1 MTAATHSPLF
11 PRVPDSAD
19 AVLEGLDP
27 EQREVATALHGPVCV
42 LAGAGT
48 GKTRAITHRIAYG
61 VRAGILQPSS
71 VLAVTFTNRAAGE
84 MRGRL
89 RQLGATGVQA
99 RTFHSAAL
107 RQLQYFWPKAVGGP
121 LPRLIDRK
129 IQLVADAAAACRIR
143 LDRGELRDVTAEIEW
158 SKVTQTVPADYPPA
172 VAKAAREAPRDPA
185 EIAQLYA
192 AYEDLKRERGVIDFE
207 DVLLL
212 TVAVLQDRQ
221 DIAEQVRAQYQHFVV
236 DEYQDVS
243 PLQQRL
249 LELWLGDRES
259 LCVVGDASQ
268 TIYSFT
274 GATPDHLLD
283 FRTKHPGATVVKLVR
298 DYRSTPQVVRLANG
312 LLAQAHGRAADH
324 RLELVSQR
332 GPGPDP
338 VFTEY
343 TDEPAE
349 AEGAARRIGELIGAG
364 VRPSEIAVLFRTN
377 SQSEIYEQALAD
389 AGVPYQLRGAER
401 FFDRPEVRK
410 AGSALR
416 AAARFGGNDSLLDD
430 VVDLPSQVRAVLSGE
445 GWTAQPPAGSGAV
458 RERWE
463 SLAALVNLAQ
473 DFAAAKPDATLAGL
487 VAELDERA
495 GAQHAPTVQGVTLA
509 SLHSAKGLEWDVVF
523 LVGVAEGMMPIT
535 YAKTDE
541 QIEEER
547 RLLYVGV
554 TRARE
559 RLHVSWSRGRAPGG
573 GAHPPPPRGRGA
585 GGGGARGRAPAR
597 RPGRAAPRPPR
608 GGGDRGAG
616 PRPPYPGAGA
626 RRRGGGPHRRPSRF
640 LDGLR
645 SGSQA
650 GRAAAAGGGAAG
662 GVERGVSGRATA
674 VSAAPAPRRR
684 QRGPARCRVCGR
696 TLTDAGEM
704 KLMRCEDCPSDM
716 DEGVYERLHDW
727 RSEQA
732 RRSGQPAFCVF
743 TDKTLMAIAE
753 TVPEDPPGLARIP
766 GVGKRKLD
774 RYGADVLA
782 ICAGGDG
789 VQDKDQ
795 D

>member
-1 MTAATHSPLF
+1 MTPATHSTLF
-11 PRVPDSAD
+11 PQGTGSSPYPATPSGAD

-61 VRAGILQPSS
+61 VHAGILQPST

-89 RQLGATGVQA
+89 RQLGAHGVQA

-107 RQLQYFWPKAVGGP
+107 RQLQYFWPKAVGGSM
-121 LPRLIDRK
+121 PRLVDRK
-129 IQLVADAAAACRIR
+129 IQLVADASAACRIR

-158 SKVTQTVPADYPPA
+158 SKVTQTVPADYPLA
-172 VAKAAREAPRDPA
+172 IVKAGREAPRDPA
-185 EIAQLYA
+185 EIAQLYS
-192 AYEDLKRERGVIDFE
+192 AYEALKRDRAVIDFE

-212 TVAVLQDRQ
+212 TVAVLQDRH
-221 DIAEQVRAQYQHFVV
+221 DIAEQVRSQYQHFVV

-249 LELWLGDRES
+249 LELWLGERDN

-283 FRTKHPGATVVKLVR
+283 FRTRHPGATVVKLVR
-298 DYRSTPQVVRLANG
+298 DYRSTPQVVHLANG
-312 LLAQAHGRAADH
+312 LLAQARGRAADH
-324 RLELVSQR
+324 RLELISQR
-332 GPGPDP
+332 DAGPEP
-338 VFTEY
+338 VYSEY
-343 TDEPAE
+343 GDEPAE
-349 AEGAARRIGELIGAG
+349 AEGAARRIRDLIDAG
-364 VRPSEIAVLFRTN
+364 VPASEIAILFRTN
-377 SQSEIYEQALAD
+377 SQSETFEQALAD

-401 FFDRPEVRK
+401 FFERPEVRK
-410 AGSALR
+410 AGMALR
-416 AAARFGGNDSLLDD
+416 GAARFGGNDSLLDD

-445 GWTAQPPAGSGAV
+445 GWTSEPPAGSGAV

-463 SLAALVNLAQ
+463 SLAALVALAHG
-473 DFAAAKPDATLAGL
+473 FAAARTGATLSDF

-495 GAQHAPTVQGVTLA
+495 NAQHAPTVQGVTLA

-523 LVGVAEGMMPIT
+523 LVGVAEGMVPIT
-535 YAKTDE
+535 YAKTAE

-559 RLHVSWSRGRAPGG
+559 RLHVSWALARSPGG
-573 GAHPPPPRGRGA
+573 
-585 GGGGARGRAPAR
+585 
-597 RPGRAAPRPPR
+597 RPS
-608 GGGDRGAG
+608 
-616 PRPPYPGAGA
+616 
-626 RRRGGGPHRRPSRF
+626 RRPSRF

-645 SGSQA
+645 PGSTAAAVRSAATASGGIER
-650 GRAAAAGGGAAG
+650 GRASGGPTAL
-662 GVERGVSGRATA
+662 RRA
-674 VSAAPAPRRR
+674 
-684 QRGPARCRVCGR
+684 QRTPARCRVCGR

-716 DEGVYERLHDW
+716 DEGLYERLRTW
-727 RSEQA
+727 RQDQA
-732 RRSGQPAFCVF
+732 VRSGQPAFCVF
-743 TDKTLMAIAE
+743 TDKTLIAIAE
-753 TVPEDPPGLARIP
+753 AAPEDDAELARIP
-766 GVGKRKLD
+766 GVGVRKLN

-782 ICAGGDG
+782 ICAGREVAGDDGDG
-789 VQDKDQ
+789 
-795 D
+795 

>member
-1 MTAATHSPLF
+1 MTAATHSTLF
-11 PRVPDSAD
+11 PQAPDTAD
-19 AVLEGLDP
+19 AVLDGLDP

-89 RQLGATGVQA
+89 RQLGAGGVQA

-107 RQLQYFWPKAVGGP
+107 RQLQYFWPKAVGGG

-158 SKVTQTVPADYPPA
+158 SKVTQTVPADYA
-172 VAKAAREAPRDPA
+172 AAAAKTGRLSPRDPA

-192 AYEDLKRERGVIDFE
+192 TYEDLKRDRAVIDFE

-212 TVAVLQDRQ
+212 TVAILQDRH
-221 DIAEQVRAQYQHFVV
+221 DIAEQVRSQYQHFVV

-249 LELWLGDRES
+249 LELWLGERDS

-283 FRTKHPGATVVKLVR
+283 FRTRHPGATVVKLVR
-298 DYRSTPQVVRLANG
+298 DYRSSPQVVHLANG
-312 LLAQAHGRAADH
+312 LLSQARGRAADH
-324 RLELVSQR
+324 RLELISQR
-332 GPGPDP
+332 APGPEP
-338 VFTEY
+338 VYAEY

-349 AEGAARRIGELIGAG
+349 AEGAARRIRDLIASGIPAG
-364 VRPSEIAVLFRTN
+364 EIAILFRTN

-410 AGSALR
+410 AGAALR
-416 AAARFGGNDSLLDD
+416 AAARFGANDSLLDD

-445 GWTAQPPAGSGAV
+445 GWTSQPPAGSGAV

-463 SLAALVNLAQ
+463 SLAALVHLAQ
-473 DFAAAKPDATLAGL
+473 DFAAAKQGATLGDL

-495 GAQHAPTVQGVTLA
+495 SAQHAPTVQGVTLA

-559 RLHVSWSRGRAPGG
+559 HLLVSWALSRSPGG
-573 GAHPPPPRGRGA
+573 
-585 GGGGARGRAPAR
+585 
-597 RPGRAAPRPPR
+597 RPN
-608 GGGDRGAG
+608 
-616 PRPPYPGAGA
+616 
-626 RRRGGGPHRRPSRF
+626 RRPSRF

-645 SGSQA
+645 PGSVATA
-650 GRAAAAGGGAAG
+650 GRSAGGGPG
-662 GVERGVSGRATA
+662 GIERGIGSSGGT
-674 VSAAPAPRRR
+674 VVRRTSR
-684 QRGPARCRVCGR
+684 TPARCRVCGR

-716 DEGVYERLHDW
+716 DEGLYERLREW
-727 RSEQA
+727 RSVQA
-732 RRSGQPAFCVF
+732 QRSGQPAFCVF

-753 TVPEDPPGLARIP
+753 AAPDDEGELARIP
-766 GVGKRKLD
+766 GVGVRKFN
-774 RYGADVLA
+774 RFGADVLA
-782 ICAGGDG
+782 ICAGQEPTGGREGD
-789 VQDKDQ
+789 
-795 D
+795 

>member
-1 MTAATHSPLF
+1 MTPAALVRLRAPACGQPAQPSRATWQHGGVTAAAHSTLF
-11 PRVPDSAD
+11 PQGTGAFAHAAPPSGAD

-27 EQREVATALHGPVCV
+27 EQREVATSLHGPVCV

-89 RQLGATGVQA
+89 RQLGAQGVQA

-107 RQLQYFWPKAVGGP
+107 RQLQYFWPKAIGGSM
-121 LPRLIDRK
+121 PRLVDRK
-129 IQLVADAAAACRIR
+129 IQLVADAAAALGTR
-143 LDRGELRDVTAEIEW
+143 LDRNELRDVTAEIEW
-158 SKVTQTVPADYPPA
+158 SKVTQTVPADYPYA
-172 VAKAAREAPRDPA
+172 AAKAGREAPRDPA
-185 EIAQLYA
+185 EIAHLYA
-192 AYEDLKRERGVIDFE
+192 AYEDLKRGRAVIDFE

-212 TVAVLQDRQ
+212 TVAILQDRH

-249 LELWLGDRES
+249 LDLWLGDRDT

-283 FRTKHPGATVVKLVR
+283 FRARHPRATVVKLVR
-298 DYRSTPQVVRLANG
+298 DYRSSPQVVHLANG
-312 LLAQAHGRAADH
+312 LLAHARGRAAGH

-332 GPGPDP
+332 PPGPEP
-338 VFTEY
+338 VYTEY
-343 TDEPAE
+343 TDEPSE
-349 AEGAARRIGELIGAG
+349 AEGAARRIRELIDAG
-364 VRPSEIAVLFRTN
+364 VPAAEIAVLFRTN
-377 SQSEIYEQALAD
+377 SQSETYEQALAD

-410 AGSALR
+410 ASVALR
-416 AAARFGGNDSLLDD
+416 GAARFGGNDSLLDD

-445 GWTAQPPAGSGAV
+445 GWTSEPPAGSGAV

-463 SLAALVNLAQ
+463 SLAALVNLAH
-473 DFAAAKPDATLAGL
+473 DLAAARPGVTLADF

-495 GAQHAPTVQGVTLA
+495 NAQHAPTVQGVTLA
-509 SLHSAKGLEWDVVF
+509 SLHAAKGLEWDVVF
-523 LVGVAEGMMPIT
+523 LVGVAEGMLPIT
-535 YAKTDE
+535 YARTDE

-559 RLHVSWSRGRAPGG
+559 RLHLSWALSRSPGG
-573 GAHPPPPRGRGA
+573 
-585 GGGGARGRAPAR
+585 
-597 RPGRAAPRPPR
+597 RPN
-608 GGGDRGAG
+608 
-616 PRPPYPGAGA
+616 
-626 RRRGGGPHRRPSRF
+626 RRPSRF

-645 SGSQA
+645 PGTTPTVGRTGA
-650 GRAAAAGGGAAG
+650 GTGA
-662 GVERGVSGRATA
+662 GVERGTPA
-674 VSAAPAPRRR
+674 SAAVTPRRT
-684 QRGPARCRVCGR
+684 QRTPARCRVCGR

-704 KLMRCEDCPSDM
+704 KLMRCADCPSDM
-716 DEGVYERLHDW
+716 DEGLYERLREW
-727 RSEQA
+727 RAVQA
-732 RRSGQPAFCVF
+732 ERSGQPDFCVF
-743 TDKTLMAIAE
+743 TDRTLMAIAE
-753 TVPEDPPGLARIP
+753 ACPESPAELARIP
-766 GVGKRKLD
+766 GVLNRKL
-774 RYGADVLA
+774 RSYGADVLA
-782 ICAGGDG
+782 ICAGQEPGGDDG
-789 VQDKDQ
+789 GN
-795 D
+795 

>member
-1 MTAATHSPLF
+1 VTAATHSTLIP
-11 PRVPDSAD
+11 PVPDSAD

-27 EQREVATALHGPVCV
+27 EQREVATALRGPVCV

-89 RQLGATGVQA
+89 RQLGAAGVQA

-107 RQLQYFWPKAVGGP
+107 RQLQYFWPKAVGGSM
-121 LPRLIDRK
+121 PRLVDRK
-129 IQLVADAAAACRIR
+129 IQLVADAAAACHIR

-158 SKVTQTVPADYPPA
+158 SKVTQTVPADYAPA
-172 VAKAAREAPRDPA
+172 AAKVGRDTPRDPA
-185 EIAQLYA
+185 EIAQLYSV
-192 AYEDLKRERGVIDFE
+192 YEDLKRDRSVIDFE

-212 TVAVLQDRQ
+212 TVAILQDRH
-221 DIAEQVRAQYQHFVV
+221 DIAEQVRSQYQHFVV

-249 LELWLGDRES
+249 LDLWLGERDN

-283 FRTKHPGATVVKLVR
+283 FRTRHPAATVVKLVR
-298 DYRSTPQVVRLANG
+298 DYRSTPQIVHLANG
-312 LLAQAHGRAADH
+312 LLAQARGRAADH
-324 RLELVSQR
+324 RLELISQR
-332 GPGPDP
+332 EAGPEPRY
-338 VFTEY
+338 TEY

-349 AEGAARRIGELIGAG
+349 AEGAAHRISELMDAG
-364 VRPSEIAVLFRTN
+364 VPASEIAILFRTN
-377 SQSEIYEQALAD
+377 SQSETYEQALAD

-410 AGSALR
+410 AGVALR
-416 AAARFGGNDSLLDD
+416 GAARFGGNDSLLDD
-430 VVDLPSQVRAVLSGE
+430 AVDLPSQVRAVLSGE
-445 GWTAQPPAGSGAV
+445 GWTPQPPAGSGAV

-463 SLAALVNLAQ
+463 SLAALVNLAH
-473 DFAAAKPDATLAGL
+473 DFAAAKPGATLGDL

-495 GAQHAPTVQGVTLA
+495 NAQHAPTVQGVTLA

-559 RLHVSWSRGRAPGG
+559 HLYVSWSLSRSPGG
-573 GAHPPPPRGRGA
+573 
-585 GGGGARGRAPAR
+585 
-597 RPGRAAPRPPR
+597 RPN
-608 GGGDRGAG
+608 
-616 PRPPYPGAGA
+616 
-626 RRRGGGPHRRPSRF
+626 RRPSRF

-645 SGSQA
+645 PGSTA
-650 GRAAAAGGGAAG
+650 AVGRKAAGGPG
-662 GVERGVSGRATA
+662 GVERGFTSRPDA
-674 VSAAPAPRRR
+674 VPRRT
-684 QRGPARCRVCGR
+684 QRTPARCRVCGR

-716 DEGVYERLHDW
+716 DEGLYERLREW
-727 RSEQA
+727 RADQA
-732 RRSGQPAFCVF
+732 QRSGQPAFCVF

-753 TVPEDPPGLARIP
+753 AVPDDEGELARIP
-766 GVGKRKLD
+766 GVGVRKLN
-774 RYGADVLA
+774 RYGVEVLA
-782 ICAGGDG
+782 LCAGREPGEDTEGD
-789 VQDKDQ
+789 
-795 D
+795 

>member
-1 MTAATHSPLF
+1 MPPCGQPPHPSPPTWQHGGVTAATHSTLF
-11 PRVPDSAD
+11 PQVPDSAD

-89 RQLGATGVQA
+89 RQLGAAGVQA

-107 RQLQYFWPKAVGGP
+107 RQLQYFWPKAVGGG
-121 LPRLIDRK
+121 LPRIIDRK
-129 IQLVADAAAACRIR
+129 VQTVADAAAACRIR
-143 LDRGELRDVTAEIEW
+143 LDRNELRDVTAEIEW
-158 SKVTQTVPADYPPA
+158 SKVTQTVPADYAAA
-172 VAKAAREAPRDPA
+172 VVKAGREAPRDPA

-192 AYEDLKRERGVIDFE
+192 TYEDLKRARAVIDFE

-212 TVAVLQDRQ
+212 TVGILQDRH
-221 DIAEQVRAQYQHFVV
+221 DIAEAVRAQYQHFVV

-249 LELWLGDRES
+249 LELWLGDRDS

-283 FRTKHPGATVVKLVR
+283 FRTRHPGATVVKLVR
-298 DYRSTPQVVRLANG
+298 DYRSSPQVVHLANG
-312 LLAQAHGRAADH
+312 LLAQARGRAAEH
-324 RLELVSQR
+324 RLELISQR
-332 GPGPDP
+332 APGPEP
-338 VFTEY
+338 VYAEY
-343 TDEPAE
+343 PDEPAE
-349 AEGAARRIGELIGAG
+349 AEGAARRIRDLLAAG
-364 VRPSEIAVLFRTN
+364 VPAAEIAILFRTN

-410 AGSALR
+410 AGIALR
-416 AAARFGGNDSLLDD
+416 GAARFGANDSLLDD
-430 VVDLPSQVRAVLSGE
+430 AVDLPSQVRAVLSGE
-445 GWTAQPPAGSGAV
+445 GWTTTPPAGSGAA

-473 DFAAAKPDATLAGL
+473 DFAAAKSDATLADL

-495 GAQHAPTVQGVTLA
+495 NSQHAPTVQGVTLA

-559 RLHVSWSRGRAPGG
+559 HLHVSWALSRSPGG
-573 GAHPPPPRGRGA
+573 
-585 GGGGARGRAPAR
+585 
-597 RPGRAAPRPPR
+597 RPG
-608 GGGDRGAG
+608 
-616 PRPPYPGAGA
+616 
-626 RRRGGGPHRRPSRF
+626 RRPSRF

-645 SGSQA
+645 PGSTA
-650 GRAAAAGGGAAG
+650 VTGHTAAAGGG
-662 GVERGVSGRATA
+662 GVVRGFSTVASTA
-674 VSAAPAPRRR
+674 LPRTSRT
-684 QRGPARCRVCGR
+684 PARCRVCGR
-696 TLTDAGEM
+696 TLSDPGEM
-704 KLMRCEDCPSDM
+704 KLMRCDGCPSDM
-716 DEGVYERLHDW
+716 DEGLYERLREW
-727 RSEQA
+727 RATQA
-732 RRSGQPAFCVF
+732 HHSGQPAFCVF
-743 TDKTLMAIAE
+743 TDRTLIAIAE
-753 TVPEDPPGLARIP
+753 VVPGDAGELARIP
-766 GVGKRKLD
+766 GVGVRKLR
-774 RYGADVLA
+774 RYGTDVLA
-782 ICAGGDG
+782 ICAGRHGAADG
-789 VQDKDQ
+789 EDG
-795 D
+795 

>member
-1 MTAATHSPLF
+1 MRPGRHSRPGVPGQVTPAALVRLRLPACGQPAHPSPPTWQHGRVTAATHSTLF
-11 PRVPDSAD
+11 PRTPDSAD

-89 RQLGATGVQA
+89 RQLGASGVQA

-107 RQLQYFWPKAVGGP
+107 RQLQYFWPKAVGGSM
-121 LPRLIDRK
+121 PRLVDRK

-143 LDRGELRDVTAEIEW
+143 LDRGELRDVTGEIEW
-158 SKVTQTVPADYPPA
+158 SKVTQTVPSEYALA
-172 VAKAAREAPRDPA
+172 AAKAGRETPRAAA

-192 AYEDLKRERGVIDFE
+192 AYEDLKRDRAVIDFE

-212 TVAVLQDRQ
+212 TVAILQDRH
-221 DIAEQVRAQYQHFVV
+221 DIAEQVRSQYQHFVV

-249 LELWLGDRES
+249 LELWLGRRDT

-283 FRTKHPGATVVKLVR
+283 FRTRHPGATVVKLVR
-298 DYRSTPQVVRLANG
+298 DYRSTPQVVHLANG
-312 LLAQAHGRAADH
+312 LLAQARGRAADH
-324 RLELVSQR
+324 RLELISQR
-332 GPGPDP
+332 RAGPDP
-338 VFTEY
+338 VYTEY

-349 AEGAARRIGELIGAG
+349 AEGAARRIRELMDAG
-364 VRPSEIAVLFRTN
+364 VRASEIAILFRTN
-377 SQSEIYEQALAD
+377 SQSETYEQALAD

-401 FFDRPEVRK
+401 FFDRPEVRR
-410 AGSALR
+410 AIVNLR
-416 AAARFGGNDSLLDD
+416 GAARFGGNDSRLDD
-430 VVDLPSQVRAVLSGE
+430 AVTLPSQVRAVLSGE
-445 GWTAQPPAGSGAV
+445 GWTTEPPAGSGAV

-473 DFAAAKPDATLAGL
+473 DFAAARSDATLNDL

-495 GAQHAPTVQGVTLA
+495 GAQHAPTVEGVTLA
-509 SLHSAKGLEWDVVF
+509 SLHSAKGLEWDAVF

-559 RLHVSWSRGRAPGG
+559 RLHVSWSLSRSPGG
-573 GAHPPPPRGRGA
+573 
-585 GGGGARGRAPAR
+585 
-597 RPGRAAPRPPR
+597 RPN
-608 GGGDRGAG
+608 
-616 PRPPYPGAGA
+616 
-626 RRRGGGPHRRPSRF
+626 RRPSRF

-645 SGSQA
+645 PGSTA
-650 GRAAAAGGGAAG
+650 TAARTAGGRPG
-662 GVERGVSGRATA
+662 GVERGFTSPVGVT
-674 VSAAPAPRRR
+674 PRRA
-684 QRGPARCRVCGR
+684 QRTPARCRVCGR
-696 TLTDAGEM
+696 TLTDAGEL

-716 DEGVYERLHDW
+716 DEGLYERLRDW
-727 RSEQA
+727 RAVQA
-732 RRSGQPAFCVF
+732 QRSGQPAFCVF

-753 TVPEDPPGLARIP
+753 AVPDDEHELARIP
-766 GVGKRKLD
+766 GVGLRKLH
-774 RYGADVLA
+774 RYGADVLT
-782 ICAGGDG
+782 ICAGQEVTEGEDGD
-789 VQDKDQ
+789 
-795 D
+795 

>member
-107 RQLQYFWPKAVGGP
+107 RQLQYFWPKAVGGS

-207 DVLLL
+207 DVLLF

-559 RLHVSWSRGRAPGG
+559 RLHVSWSLARSPGGRAN
-573 GAHPPPPRGRGA
+573 
-585 GGGGARGRAPAR
+585 
-597 RPGRAAPRPPR
+597 
-608 GGGDRGAG
+608 
-616 PRPPYPGAGA
+616 
-626 RRRGGGPHRRPSRF
+626 RRPSRF

-650 GRAAAAGGGAAG
+650 GRAAAGGGAAG

>member
-1 MTAATHSPLF
+1 MRPGRHSRPGVLGQVTPAALVRLRLPACGQPAHPPPPTWQHGRVTAATHSTLF
-11 PRVPDSAD
+11 PHTPDTAD

-89 RQLGATGVQA
+89 RQLGAAGVQA

-107 RQLQYFWPKAVGGP
+107 RQLQYFWPKAVGGSM
-121 LPRLIDRK
+121 PRLIDRK
-129 IQLVADAAAACRIR
+129 VQLVADAAAACRIR
-143 LDRGELRDVTAEIEW
+143 LDRGELRDVTGEIEW
-158 SKVTQTVPADYPPA
+158 SKVTQTVPSDYA
-172 VAKAAREAPRDPA
+172 LAAAKAGRETPRAAA

-192 AYEDLKRERGVIDFE
+192 AYEDIKRDRAVIDFE

-212 TVAVLQDRQ
+212 TVAVLQDRH

-249 LELWLGDRES
+249 LELWLGQRDT

-283 FRTKHPGATVVKLVR
+283 FRTRHPGATVVKLVR
-298 DYRSTPQVVRLANG
+298 DYRSTPQVVHLANG
-312 LLAQAHGRAADH
+312 LLAQARGRAADH
-324 RLELVSQR
+324 RLELISQR
-332 GPGPDP
+332 RPGPEP
-338 VFTEY
+338 VYTEY

-349 AEGAARRIGELIGAG
+349 AEGAARRIRELMNAG
-364 VRPSEIAVLFRTN
+364 VRASEIAVLFRTN
-377 SQSEIYEQALAD
+377 SQSETYEQALAD

-401 FFDRPEVRK
+401 FFDRPEVRR
-410 AGSALR
+410 AIVNLR
-416 AAARFGGNDSLLDD
+416 GAARFGGNDSRLDD
-430 VVDLPSQVRAVLSGE
+430 AVDLPSQVRAVLSGE
-445 GWTAQPPAGSGAV
+445 GWTTAPPAGSGAV

-473 DFAAAKPDATLAGL
+473 DFTAARSGATLNDL
-487 VAELDERA
+487 MAELDERA
-495 GAQHAPTVQGVTLA
+495 GAQHAPTVEGVTLA
-509 SLHSAKGLEWDVVF
+509 SLHSAKGLEWDAVF

-559 RLHVSWSRGRAPGG
+559 RLHVSWSLSRSPGG
-573 GAHPPPPRGRGA
+573 
-585 GGGGARGRAPAR
+585 
-597 RPGRAAPRPPR
+597 RPN
-608 GGGDRGAG
+608 
-616 PRPPYPGAGA
+616 
-626 RRRGGGPHRRPSRF
+626 RRPSRF

-645 SGSQA
+645 PGSTA
-650 GRAAAAGGGAAG
+650 TTGRSVGGGPG
-662 GVERGVSGRATA
+662 GVERGFTSA
-674 VSAAPAPRRR
+674 VGAAPRRT
-684 QRGPARCRVCGR
+684 QRTPARCRVCGR
-696 TLTDAGEM
+696 TLTDAGEL

-716 DEGVYERLHDW
+716 DEGLYERLRDW
-727 RSEQA
+727 RAVQA
-732 RRSGQPAFCVF
+732 QRSGQPAFCVF

-753 TVPEDPPGLARIP
+753 TVPDDEHELARIP
-766 GVGKRKLD
+766 GVGLRKLN
-774 RYGADVLA
+774 RYGADVLT
-782 ICAGGDG
+782 ICAGREVAEEEDEG
-789 VQDKDQ
+789 
-795 D
+795 

>member
-1 MTAATHSPLF
+1 MTAATPSTLF
-11 PRVPDSAD
+11 PQVPDTPD

-89 RQLGATGVQA
+89 RQLGASGVQA

-107 RQLQYFWPKAVGGP
+107 RQLQYFWPKAVGGSM
-121 LPRLIDRK
+121 PRIIDRK
-129 IQLVADAAAACRIR
+129 IQIVADAAAACRIR
-143 LDRGELRDVTAEIEW
+143 LDRNELRDVAAEIEW
-158 SKVTQTVPADYPPA
+158 SKVTRTVPADY
-172 VAKAAREAPRDPA
+172 AAMADKHGREAPRNPA
-185 EIAQLYA
+185 EIAQLYT
-192 AYEDLKRERGVIDFE
+192 AYEDLKRERAVIDFE

-212 TVAVLQDRQ
+212 TVGILQDRH
-221 DIAEQVRAQYQHFVV
+221 DIAEQVRRQYQHFVV

-249 LELWLGDRES
+249 LDLWLGERDD

-274 GATPDHLLD
+274 GANPDHLLD
-283 FRTKHPGATVVKLVR
+283 FRIRHPGATVVKLVR
-298 DYRSTPQVVRLANG
+298 DYRSSPQVVHLANG
-312 LLAQAHGRAADH
+312 LLAQARGRAAEH
-324 RLELVSQR
+324 RLELISQR
-332 GPGPDP
+332 DPGPEP
-338 VFTEY
+338 VYTEY
-343 TDEPAE
+343 VDEPAE
-349 AEGAARRIGELIGAG
+349 AEGAARRIRDLIASG
-364 VRPSEIAVLFRTN
+364 VPASEIAVLFRTN
-377 SQSEIYEQALAD
+377 AQSETYEQALAD

-410 AGSALR
+410 AGVALR
-416 AAARFGGNDSLLDD
+416 GAARFGANDSLLADT
-430 VVDLPSQVRAVLSGE
+430 VDLPSQVRAVLSGE
-445 GWTAQPPAGSGAV
+445 GWTSEPPAGSGAV

-473 DFAAAKPDATLAGL
+473 DFAGAKPDATLGDL

-495 GAQHAPTVQGVTLA
+495 NAQHAPTVQGVTLA

-523 LVGVAEGMMPIT
+523 LVAVAEGMMPIT

-541 QIEEER
+541 QVEEER
-547 RLLYVGV
+547 RLLYVGI

-559 RLHVSWSRGRAPGG
+559 RLHVSWALSRSPGG
-573 GAHPPPPRGRGA
+573 
-585 GGGGARGRAPAR
+585 
-597 RPGRAAPRPPR
+597 RPN
-608 GGGDRGAG
+608 
-616 PRPPYPGAGA
+616 
-626 RRRGGGPHRRPSRF
+626 RRPSRF

-645 SGSQA
+645 PGSAATA
-650 GRAAAAGGGAAG
+650 GRGGAASASG
-662 GVERGVSGRATA
+662 IERGFPGGTA
-674 VSAAPAPRRR
+674 AVAPRPTSRT
-684 QRGPARCRVCGR
+684 PARCRVCGR
-696 TLTDAGEM
+696 TLRDAGEM

-716 DEGVYERLHDW
+716 DETLYERLREW
-727 RSEQA
+727 RAAQA
-732 RRSGQPAFCVF
+732 RRSGQPDFCVF
-743 TDKTLMAIAE
+743 TDRTLMAITEAVPTTPAE
-753 TVPEDPPGLARIP
+753 LARIP
-766 GVGKRKLD
+766 GVIARKLQ

-782 ICAGGDG
+782 ICAGQEVEVGEEGD
-789 VQDKDQ
+789 
-795 D
+795 

>member
-1 MTAATHSPLF
+1 VTAATHSTLF
-11 PRVPDSAD
+11 PQVPDSAD

-89 RQLGATGVQA
+89 RQLGAVGVQA

-107 RQLQYFWPKAVGGP
+107 RQLQYFWPKAIGGSM
-121 LPRLIDRK
+121 PRLVDRK

-143 LDRGELRDVTAEIEW
+143 LDRGELRDVTGEIEW
-158 SKVTQTVPADYPPA
+158 SKVTQTVPADYA
-172 VAKAAREAPRDPA
+172 AAAAKAGRDTPRDPA
-185 EIAQLYA
+185 EIAQLYSV
-192 AYEDLKRERGVIDFE
+192 YEDLKRDRSVIDFE

-212 TVAVLQDRQ
+212 TVAVLQDRH
-221 DIAEQVRAQYQHFVV
+221 DIADQVRAQYQHFVV

-249 LELWLGDRES
+249 LELWLGERDN

-283 FRTKHPGATVVKLVR
+283 FRARHPGATVVKLVR
-298 DYRSTPQVVRLANG
+298 DYRSTPQVVHLANG
-312 LLAQAHGRAADH
+312 LLAQARGRAADH

-332 GPGPDP
+332 EAGPEPRYI
-338 VFTEY
+338 EY

-349 AEGAARRIGELIGAG
+349 AEGAARRIRELIDAG
-364 VRPSEIAVLFRTN
+364 VPASEIAILFRTN
-377 SQSEIYEQALAD
+377 SQSETYEQALAD
-389 AGVPYQLRGAER
+389 AAVPYQLRGAER

-410 AGSALR
+410 TIVALR
-416 AAARFGGNDSLLDD
+416 GAARFGGNDSLLDD
-430 VVDLPSQVRAVLSGE
+430 AVDLPSQVRAVLSGE
-445 GWTAQPPAGSGAV
+445 GWTSQPPAGSGAV

-463 SLAALVNLAQ
+463 SLAALVHLAQ
-473 DFAAAKPDATLAGL
+473 DFTAAKPGATLADL

-559 RLHVSWSRGRAPGG
+559 RLHVSWALSRSPGG
-573 GAHPPPPRGRGA
+573 
-585 GGGGARGRAPAR
+585 
-597 RPGRAAPRPPR
+597 RPN
-608 GGGDRGAG
+608 
-616 PRPPYPGAGA
+616 
-626 RRRGGGPHRRPSRF
+626 RRPSRF

-645 SGSQA
+645 PGSTA
-650 GRAAAAGGGAAG
+650 TAVRGAAGGGA
-662 GVERGVSGRATA
+662 GVERGFTGRAEIA
-674 VSAAPAPRRR
+674 VPRRT
-684 QRGPARCRVCGR
+684 QRTPARCRVCGR

-716 DEGVYERLHDW
+716 DEGLYERLREW
-727 RSEQA
+727 RADQA
-732 RRSGQPAFCVF
+732 ARSGQPAFCVF

-753 TVPEDPPGLARIP
+753 AVPDDEHELARIP
-766 GVGKRKLD
+766 GVGQRKLN

-782 ICAGGDG
+782 ICAGQVLGGDG
-789 VQDKDQ
+789 EKD
-795 D
+795 

>member
-1 MTAATHSPLF
+1 MTAATHSTLF
-11 PRVPDSAD
+11 PQVPDTAD
-19 AVLEGLDP
+19 AVLDGLDP

-61 VRAGILQPSS
+61 VRAGILQPST

-89 RQLGATGVQA
+89 RQLGAGGVQA

-107 RQLQYFWPKAVGGP
+107 RQLQYFWPKAVGGG
-121 LPRLIDRK
+121 LPRLVDRK

-158 SKVTQTVPADYPPA
+158 SKVTQTIPADYA
-172 VAKAAREAPRDPA
+172 AAAAKASREAPRNPA
-185 EIAQLYA
+185 EIAQLYG
-192 AYEDLKRERGVIDFE
+192 AYEDLKRDRAVIDFE

-212 TVAVLQDRQ
+212 TVAILQDRH
-221 DIAEQVRAQYQHFVV
+221 DIAEQVRSQYQHFVV

-249 LELWLGDRES
+249 LDLWLGERDS

-283 FRTKHPGATVVKLVR
+283 FRIRHPGATVVKLVR
-298 DYRSTPQVVRLANG
+298 DYRSSPQVVHLANG
-312 LLAQAHGRAADH
+312 LLAQARGRAAEH
-324 RLELVSQR
+324 RLELISQR
-332 GPGPDP
+332 SPGPEP
-338 VFTEY
+338 VYAEY

-349 AEGAARRIGELIGAG
+349 AEGAARRIRDLIASGVPAG
-364 VRPSEIAVLFRTN
+364 EIAILFRTN
-377 SQSEIYEQALAD
+377 SQSELYEQALAD

-410 AGSALR
+410 AGAALR

-430 VVDLPSQVRAVLSGE
+430 VIDLPSQVRAVLSGE
-445 GWTAQPPAGSGAV
+445 GWTNQPPAGSGAV

-463 SLAALVNLAQ
+463 SLAALVHLAH
-473 DFAAAKPDATLAGL
+473 DFAAAKQGATLGDL

-495 GAQHAPTVQGVTLA
+495 SAQHAPTVQGVTLA

-523 LVGVAEGMMPIT
+523 LVAVAEGMMPIT

-559 RLHVSWSRGRAPGG
+559 HLGVSWALSRSPGG
-573 GAHPPPPRGRGA
+573 
-585 GGGGARGRAPAR
+585 
-597 RPGRAAPRPPR
+597 RPN
-608 GGGDRGAG
+608 
-616 PRPPYPGAGA
+616 
-626 RRRGGGPHRRPSRF
+626 RRPSRF

-645 SGSQA
+645 PGSVMTA
-650 GRAAAAGGGAAG
+650 GRSSSGGGPG
-662 GVERGVSGRATA
+662 GIERGIGSSGGT
-674 VSAAPAPRRR
+674 VVRRSVR
-684 QRGPARCRVCGR
+684 TPARCRVCGR
-696 TLTDAGEM
+696 TLTDAGGM

-716 DEGVYERLHDW
+716 DEGLYERLREW
-727 RSEQA
+727 RAVQA
-732 RRSGQPAFCVF
+732 QRSGQPAFCVF

-753 TVPEDPPGLARIP
+753 TVPDDEGELARIP
-766 GVGKRKLD
+766 GVGVRKLN
-774 RYGADVLA
+774 RFGTDVLA
-782 ICAGGDG
+782 ICAGQDVGGDDEG
-789 VQDKDQ
+789 D
-795 D
+795 

>member
-1 MTAATHSPLF
+1 MTAATHSTLF
-11 PRVPDSAD
+11 PQVPDSAD

-89 RQLGATGVQA
+89 RMLGAQGVQA

-107 RQLQYFWPKAVGGP
+107 RQLQYFWPKAIGGS
-121 LPRLIDRK
+121 LPRLVDRK
-129 IQLVADAAAACRIR
+129 VQLVADAAAACRIR
-143 LDRGELRDVTAEIEW
+143 LDRGELRDTTAEIEW
-158 SKVTQTVPADYPPA
+158 CKVTQTVPADYQ
-172 VAKAAREAPRDPA
+172 AAAAQAGRDTPRAPA

-249 LELWLGDRES
+249 LELWLGDRDT

-283 FRTKHPGATVVKLVR
+283 FRTRHPGATVVKLVR
-298 DYRSTPQVVRLANG
+298 DYRSTPQVVHLANG
-312 LLAQAHGRAADH
+312 LLSQARGRAADH
-324 RLELVSQR
+324 RLELISQR
-332 GPGPDP
+332 TPGPEP
-338 VFTEY
+338 VYTEY

-349 AEGAARRIGELIGAG
+349 AEGAARRIRELVDAG
-364 VRPSEIAVLFRTN
+364 VQPAEIAVLFRTN
-377 SQSEIYEQALAD
+377 AQSETYEQALAD
-389 AGVPYQLRGAER
+389 AGIPYQLRGAER

-410 AGSALR
+410 AINALR
-416 AAARFGGNDSLLDD
+416 AAARFGGNDALLEDA
-430 VVDLPSQVRAVLSGE
+430 VDLPSQVRAVLSGE
-445 GWTAQPPAGSGAV
+445 NWTPQPPAGSGAV

-473 DFAAAKPDATLAGL
+473 DFTAARAGATLADL

-523 LVGVAEGMMPIT
+523 LVGVTEGMMPIS
-535 YAKTDE
+535 YARTDE

-559 RLHVSWSRGRAPGG
+559 RLQVSWALCRSPGG
-573 GAHPPPPRGRGA
+573 
-585 GGGGARGRAPAR
+585 
-597 RPGRAAPRPPR
+597 RPN
-608 GGGDRGAG
+608 
-616 PRPPYPGAGA
+616 
-626 RRRGGGPHRRPSRF
+626 RRPSRF

-645 SGSQA
+645 PGSGSTA
-650 GRAAAAGGGAAG
+650 GRGAGGGAG
-662 GVERGVSGRATA
+662 GVERGFPNAAAGVVAA
-674 VSAAPAPRRR
+674 VPRRTPR
-684 QRGPARCRVCGR
+684 SPARCRVCGR

-716 DEGVYERLHDW
+716 DEGLYERLRSW
-727 RSEQA
+727 RAVQA
-732 RRSGQPAFCVF
+732 RRAGQPAFCVF
-743 TDKTLMAIAE
+743 TDKTLIAIAE
-753 TVPEDPPGLARIP
+753 AAPEEPGELARIP
-766 GVGKRKLD
+766 GVGTRKLN
-774 RYGADVLA
+774 RYGTDVLA
-782 ICAGGDG
+782 ICAG
-789 VQDKDQ
+789 QDRGAEDE
-795 D
+795 DD

>member
-1 MTAATHSPLF
+1 MTAATHSTLF
-11 PRVPDSAD
+11 PQAPDTAD

-89 RQLGATGVQA
+89 RQLGASGVQA

-107 RQLQYFWPKAVGGP
+107 RQLQYFWPKAVGGS
-121 LPRLIDRK
+121 LPRIVDRK
-129 IQLVADAAAACRIR
+129 IQLVADAAAACRVR

-158 SKVTQTVPADYPPA
+158 SKVTQTVPADYA
-172 VAKAAREAPRDPA
+172 AAAAKAGREAPRNRA

-192 AYEDLKRERGVIDFE
+192 AYEDLKRDRSVIDFE

-212 TVAVLQDRQ
+212 TVAILQDQ
-221 DIAEQVRAQYQHFVV
+221 HDIAEAVRAQYQHFVV

-249 LELWLGDRES
+249 LELWLGERNS

-283 FRTKHPGATVVKLVR
+283 FRTRHPGATVVKLVR
-298 DYRSTPQVVRLANG
+298 DYRSTPQVVHLANG
-312 LLAQAHGRAADH
+312 LLSQARGRAADH
-324 RLELVSQR
+324 RLELISQR
-332 GPGPDP
+332 APGPEP
-338 VFTEY
+338 AYAEY

-349 AEGAARRIGELIGAG
+349 AEGAARRIRGLIASGVPAG
-364 VRPSEIAVLFRTN
+364 EIAILFRTN

-389 AGVPYQLRGAER
+389 VGVPYQLRGAER
-401 FFDRPEVRK
+401 FFDRPEVKR
-410 AGSALR
+410 AIHALR
-416 AAARFGGNDSLLDD
+416 GAARFGGNDSLLDD
-430 VVDLPSQVRAVLSGE
+430 APDLPSQVRAVLSGD
-445 GWTAQPPAGSGAV
+445 GWTHEPPAGSGAV

-463 SLAALVNLAQ
+463 SLAALAHLAQ
-473 DFAAAKPDATLAGL
+473 DFATAKPDATLGDL

-523 LVGVAEGMMPIT
+523 LVGVAEGMMPIS
-535 YAKTDE
+535 YAKTEE
-541 QIEEER
+541 QVEEER

-559 RLHVSWSRGRAPGG
+559 HLSVSWALSRSPGGRAN
-573 GAHPPPPRGRGA
+573 
-585 GGGGARGRAPAR
+585 
-597 RPGRAAPRPPR
+597 
-608 GGGDRGAG
+608 
-616 PRPPYPGAGA
+616 
-626 RRRGGGPHRRPSRF
+626 RRPSRF

-645 SGSQA
+645 PGSTA
-650 GRAAAAGGGAAG
+650 TATRGGGPAG
-662 GVERGVSGRATA
+662 LGGSSGVERGTAGSVAGVTRRANRT
-674 VSAAPAPRRR
+674 
-684 QRGPARCRVCGR
+684 PARCRVCGR
-696 TLTDAGEM
+696 TLSDAGEM

-716 DEGVYERLHDW
+716 DEGLYERLREW
-727 RSEQA
+727 RAVQA
-732 RRSGQPAFCVF
+732 ERSGQPDFCVF

-753 TVPEDPPGLARIP
+753 TVPSGPAELARIP
-766 GVGKRKLD
+766 GVRVRKLN

-782 ICAGGDG
+782 ICAGQTLEEGEGED
-789 VQDKDQ
+789 
-795 D
+795 

>member
-1 MTAATHSPLF
+1 MTAATHSTLF
-11 PRVPDSAD
+11 PQVPDSAD

-27 EQREVATALHGPVCV
+27 EQREVATALRGPVCV

-89 RQLGATGVQA
+89 RQLGAGGVQA

-107 RQLQYFWPKAVGGP
+107 RQLQYFWPKAIGGS
-121 LPRLIDRK
+121 LPRLVDRK

-143 LDRGELRDVTAEIEW
+143 LDRGELRDATAEIEW
-158 SKVTQTVPADYPPA
+158 SKVTQTVPADYA
-172 VAKAAREAPRDPA
+172 LAAAKAGRQAPRDPA

-192 AYEDLKRERGVIDFE
+192 AYEDLKRARSVIDFE

-212 TVAVLQDRQ
+212 TVAVLQDRH
-221 DIAEQVRAQYQHFVV
+221 DVAEQVRAQYQHFVV

-249 LELWLGDRES
+249 LELWLGDRDD

-283 FRTKHPGATVVKLVR
+283 FRGRHPGATVVKLVR
-298 DYRSTPQVVRLANG
+298 DYRSTPQVVHLANG
-312 LLAQAHGRAADH
+312 LLAQARGRAADH

-332 GPGPDP
+332 PAGPEP
-338 VFTEY
+338 VYTEY
-343 TDEPAE
+343 ADEPAE
-349 AEGAARRIGELIGAG
+349 AEGAARRIRELIDSG
-364 VRPSEIAVLFRTN
+364 VPAAEIAVLFRTN
-377 SQSEIYEQALAD
+377 SQSETYEQALAD

-445 GWTAQPPAGSGAV
+445 GWTTQPPAGSGAV

-463 SLAALVNLAQ
+463 SLAALVGLAQ
-473 DFAAAKPDATLAGL
+473 DFAAARAGATLSDL
-487 VAELDERA
+487 VVELDERA

-559 RLHVSWSRGRAPGG
+559 RLHLSWALARSPGG
-573 GAHPPPPRGRGA
+573 
-585 GGGGARGRAPAR
+585 
-597 RPGRAAPRPPR
+597 RPS
-608 GGGDRGAG
+608 
-616 PRPPYPGAGA
+616 
-626 RRRGGGPHRRPSRF
+626 RRPSRF
-640 LDGLR
+640 LKGLR
-645 SGSQA
+645 PGSGTA
-650 GRAAAAGGGAAG
+650 GWRAAAGGAG
-662 GVERGVSGRATA
+662 GVERGVRGGRGGAE
-674 VSAAPAPRRR
+674 AAAPRRT
-684 QRGPARCRVCGR
+684 QRTPARCRVCGR

-704 KLMRCEDCPSDM
+704 KLMRCEGCPSDM
-716 DEGVYERLHDW
+716 DEGVYERLREW
-727 RSEQA
+727 RAVQA
-732 RRSGQPAFCVF
+732 GRSGQPAFCVF

-753 TVPEDPPGLARIP
+753 SVPEDERELARIP
-766 GVGKRKLD
+766 GVGARKLN

-782 ICAGGDG
+782 ICAGQEGVGLDEGD
-789 VQDKDQ
+789 
-795 D
+795 

>member
-1 MTAATHSPLF
+1 MTAATHSSLF

-27 EQREVATALHGPVCV
+27 EQREVAISLHGPVCV

-71 VLAVTFTNRAAGE
+71 VLAVTFTARAAGE

-89 RQLGATGVQA
+89 RQLGAQGVQA

-107 RQLQYFWPKAVGGP
+107 RQLQYFWPKAIGGS

-129 IQLVADAAAACRIR
+129 VQLVADAAAACRVR

-158 SKVTQTVPADYPPA
+158 SKVTQTVPADYA
-172 VAKAAREAPRDPA
+172 VAAAKAGRETPRDPA
-185 EIAQLYA
+185 EIAQLYS
-192 AYEDLKRERGVIDFE
+192 AYEDLKRDRAVIDFE

-221 DIAEQVRAQYQHFVV
+221 DIAEQVRSQYQHFVV

-249 LELWLGDRES
+249 LELWLGDRDT

-283 FRTKHPGATVVKLVR
+283 FRARHPGATVVKLVR
-298 DYRSTPQVVRLANG
+298 DYRSTPQVVHLANG
-312 LLAQAHGRAADH
+312 LLAQARGRAADH

-332 GPGPDP
+332 APGPEP
-338 VFTEY
+338 VYAEY
-343 TDEPAE
+343 ADEPAE
-349 AEGAARRIGELIGAG
+349 AEGAARRIRDLLDAG
-364 VRPSEIAVLFRTN
+364 VPASEIAVLFRTN
-377 SQSEIYEQALAD
+377 GQSETYEQALAD
-389 AGVPYQLRGAER
+389 AGIPYQLRGAER

-410 AGSALR
+410 AGIALR
-416 AAARFGGNDSLLDD
+416 GAARFGGNDSALEDA
-430 VVDLPSQVRAVLSGE
+430 VDLPSQVRAVLSGE
-445 GWTAQPPAGSGAV
+445 GWTPQPPSGSGAV

-473 DFAAAKPDATLAGL
+473 DFAAAKPDATLADL

-509 SLHSAKGLEWDVVF
+509 SLHSAKGLEWDAVF

-559 RLHVSWSRGRAPGG
+559 RLHVSWALSRAPGG
-573 GAHPPPPRGRGA
+573 
-585 GGGGARGRAPAR
+585 
-597 RPGRAAPRPPR
+597 RPN
-608 GGGDRGAG
+608 
-616 PRPPYPGAGA
+616 
-626 RRRGGGPHRRPSRF
+626 RRPSRF

-645 SGSQA
+645 PGSGTAA
-650 GRAAAAGGGAAG
+650 GRSSAGAAG
-662 GVERGVSGRATA
+662 GIERGSAGTPTATA
-674 VSAAPAPRRR
+674 PAVPRRT
-684 QRGPARCRVCGR
+684 QRAPARCRVCGR
-696 TLTDAGEM
+696 TLTDGGEL
-704 KLMRCEDCPSDM
+704 KLLRCEDCPSDM
-716 DEGVYERLHDW
+716 DEGLYERLRSW
-727 RSEQA
+727 RAVQA

-753 TVPEDPPGLARIP
+753 TVPEEPGELARIP
-766 GVGKRKLD
+766 GVGVRKLN
-774 RYGADVLA
+774 RYGTDVLA
-782 ICAGGDG
+782 LCAG
-789 VQDKDQ
+789 QDLGGEDEEE
-795 D
+795 

>member
-1 MTAATHSPLF
+1 MTAATHSTLF
-11 PRVPDSAD
+11 PQVPDSAD
-19 AVLEGLDP
+19 AVLDGLDP

-61 VRAGILQPSS
+61 VRAGVLHPSS

-89 RQLGATGVQA
+89 RQLGAAGVQA

-107 RQLQYFWPKAVGGP
+107 RQLQYFWPKAIGGSM
-121 LPRLIDRK
+121 PRLVDRK

-158 SKVTQTVPADYPPA
+158 SKVTQTVPADYAPA
-172 VAKAAREAPRDPA
+172 VAKSGREAPRDPA

-192 AYEDLKRERGVIDFE
+192 AYEDVKRERSVIDFE

-212 TVAVLQDRQ
+212 TVAVLQDRH

-249 LELWLGDRES
+249 LDLWLGERDN

-283 FRTKHPGATVVKLVR
+283 FRTRHPGATVVKLVR
-298 DYRSTPQVVRLANG
+298 DYRSTPQVVHLANG
-312 LLAQAHGRAADH
+312 LLAQARGRAADH

-332 GPGPDP
+332 APGPEP
-338 VFTEY
+338 AYTEF

-349 AEGAARRIGELIGAG
+349 AEGAARRIRELIDAG
-364 VRPSEIAVLFRTN
+364 VPAAEIAILFRTN
-377 SQSEIYEQALAD
+377 AQSETYEQALAD

-410 AGSALR
+410 AGVALR
-416 AAARFGGNDSLLDD
+416 GAARFGGNDSLLDD

-445 GWTAQPPAGSGAV
+445 GWTPQPPAGSGAV

-473 DFAAAKPDATLAGL
+473 DFAAAKSGATLADL

-495 GAQHAPTVQGVTLA
+495 NAQHAPTVQGVTLA

-559 RLHVSWSRGRAPGG
+559 HLHVSWSLSRSPGG
-573 GAHPPPPRGRGA
+573 
-585 GGGGARGRAPAR
+585 
-597 RPGRAAPRPPR
+597 RPN
-608 GGGDRGAG
+608 
-616 PRPPYPGAGA
+616 
-626 RRRGGGPHRRPSRF
+626 RRPSRF

-645 SGSQA
+645 PGSTA
-650 GRAAAAGGGAAG
+650 TKGRTAGGAAG
-662 GVERGVSGRATA
+662 GIERGIPGTRGS
-674 VSAAPAPRRR
+674 APRRV
-684 QRGPARCRVCGR
+684 QRTPARCRVCGR

-704 KLMRCEDCPSDM
+704 KLMRCDDCPSDM
-716 DEGVYERLHDW
+716 NEGLYERLREW
-727 RSEQA
+727 RADQA
-732 RRSGQPAFCVF
+732 RSSGQPAFCVF
-743 TDKTLMAIAE
+743 TDRTLVAIAE
-753 TVPEDPPGLARIP
+753 TAPDDEHELARIP
-766 GVGKRKLD
+766 GVGMRKLT

-782 ICAGGDG
+782 ICAGQYAGGDT
-789 VQDKDQ
+789 DQ

>member
-1 MTAATHSPLF
+1 MTSAALVRLRGPACGQPARPSPPTWQHGRVTAATHSPLF

-27 EQREVATALHGPVCV
+27 EQREVATSLHGPVCV

-89 RQLGATGVQA
+89 RQLGAQGVQA

-107 RQLQYFWPKAVGGP
+107 RQLQYFWPKAIGGS
-121 LPRLIDRK
+121 LPRLVDRK
-129 IQLVADAAAACRIR
+129 IQLVADAAAACRLR
-143 LDRGELRDVTAEIEW
+143 LDRGELRDATAEIEW
-158 SKVTQTVPADYPPA
+158 SKVTQTVPADYA
-172 VAKAAREAPRDPA
+172 LAAAKAGREAPRDPA

-212 TVAVLQDRQ
+212 TVAVLQDRH
-221 DIAEQVRAQYQHFVV
+221 DIADQVRAQYQHFVV

-249 LELWLGDRES
+249 LELWLGDRDD

-283 FRTKHPGATVVKLVR
+283 FRVRHPGATVVKLVR
-298 DYRSTPQVVRLANG
+298 DYRSTPQVVHLANG
-312 LLAQAHGRAADH
+312 LLSQARGRAADH
-324 RLELVSQR
+324 RLELISQR
-332 GPGPDP
+332 DPGPEP
-338 VFTEY
+338 VYSEY

-349 AEGAARRIGELIGAG
+349 AEGAARRIRDLLAAG
-364 VRPSEIAVLFRTN
+364 VPAAEIAVLFRTN
-377 SQSEIYEQALAD
+377 AQSETYEQALAD
-389 AGVPYQLRGAER
+389 AGIPYQLRGAER

-410 AGSALR
+410 AGVALR
-416 AAARFGGNDSLLDD
+416 GAARFGRNDTLLEDT
-430 VVDLPSQVRAVLSGE
+430 VDLPSQVRAVLSGE
-445 GWTAQPPAGSGAV
+445 GWTPQPPAGSGAV

-473 DFAAAKPDATLAGL
+473 DFAAAKPGATLADL

-535 YAKTDE
+535 YARTDE
-541 QIEEER
+541 QVEEER

-554 TRARE
+554 TRARQ
-559 RLHVSWSRGRAPGG
+559 RLHVSWALSRSPGG
-573 GAHPPPPRGRGA
+573 
-585 GGGGARGRAPAR
+585 
-597 RPGRAAPRPPR
+597 RPS
-608 GGGDRGAG
+608 
-616 PRPPYPGAGA
+616 
-626 RRRGGGPHRRPSRF
+626 RRPSRF

-645 SGSQA
+645 PGSGT
-650 GRAAAAGGGAAG
+650 GAARGGGASG
-662 GVERGVSGRATA
+662 GVERGFGTA
-674 VSAAPAPRRR
+674 GAGTAAVPRRT
-684 QRGPARCRVCGR
+684 QRTPARCRVCGR

-704 KLMRCEDCPSDM
+704 KLMRCEGCPSDM
-716 DEGVYERLHDW
+716 DEGLYERLREW
-727 RSEQA
+727 RAVQA
-732 RRSGQPAFCVF
+732 RRNGQPAFCVF

-753 TVPEDPPGLARIP
+753 AVPDEAGELARIP
-766 GVGKRKLD
+766 GVGVRKLN

-782 ICAGGDG
+782 ICAGQPLEDDEEVAWRGD
-789 VQDKDQ
+789 DANSSKK
-795 D
+795 